1 MKIPLREQIARYWLR
16 FRLRVPWLT
25 RGVVSNLYS
34 FAQLLSLV
42 KILRG
47 PKGCP
52 WDRAQTIESMLPF
65 LREEALEAIEA
76 AQERHRDPHAFQK
89 ELGDL
94 FFLLCFLAD
103 LCEEQHLFDLT
114 SILQR
119 IVQKMEHRHPHVFG
133 DHRVDGST
141 DVPTLWAKRKAKE
154 NQPADPTKRPPS
166 VLEGIP
172 RLLPSLHRAQRI
184 GEKVAQVHFD
194 WPSTDAIWDKIHE
207 EIDELKE
214 AMQAHDPKATASEIG
229 DLLFSVAQLS
239 RQLHLDSEDAL
250 QGTCQRFTQRFH
262 YIEEQLHR
270 EGKTP
275 HDTPQERLE
284 ALWKEAKQALAATS
298 HHK

>member
-1 MKIPLREQIARYWLR
+1 MSIPLRLRISRLWLR
-16 FRLRVPWLT
+16 FRLRVPSLT
-25 RGVVSNLYS
+25 GGVASSLYR

-42 KILRG
+42 KILRS
-47 PKGCP
+47 PQGCP

-76 AQERHRDPHAFQK
+76 AQQRHHDPHAFQK

-94 FFLLCFLAD
+94 FFLLCFFAD
-103 LCEEQHLFDLT
+103 LCEQQQLFDLN

-119 IVQKMEHRHPHVFG
+119 VLQKMEHRHPHVFG
-133 DHRVDGST
+133 NDTVHAST
-141 DVPTLWAKRKAKE
+141 DVPNLWARRKANE
-154 NQPADPTKRPPS
+154 TQTAESTEPPPS

-184 GEKVAQVHFD
+184 GEKVAQVNFD

-214 AMQAHDPKATASEIG
+214 AMQAHDPKACASEIG
-229 DLLFSVAQLS
+229 DLLFSVVQLS
-239 RQLHLDSEDAL
+239 RQLHIDSENAL
-250 QGTCQRFTQRFH
+250 HETCQRFTQRFH
-262 YIEEQLHR
+262 YIEAQLHR

-275 HDTPQERLE
+275 HHTDQTRLE
-284 ALWKEAKQALAATS
+284 ALWKEAKKSLAS
-298 HHK
+298 IKS